1 MDGWWVKDKLWML
14 NGLWVDGLL
23 RWMVGEK
30 RLWILDGMAGN
41 GW

>member
-23 RWMVGEK
+23 RVVGEK